1 MVSCRKPVRSK
12 NGLQRVASSLET
24 PPTGRYPDSMDFPTG
39 PDIGE
44 RLPAIELPDQNGAM
58 VNLEQARGNRR
69 ALVLFH
75 RSVRW

>member
-1 MVSCRKPVRSK
+1 M
-12 NGLQRVASSLET
+12 RVTATPET
-24 PPTGRYPDSMDFPTG
+24 PPTGRFPDSDNFPTG

-44 RLPAIELPDQNGAM
+44 RLPAIELPDQSGSM

>member
-1 MVSCRKPVRSK
+1 MTSER
-12 NGLQRVASSLET
+12 ET
-24 PPTGRYPDSMDFPTG
+24 PPTQRNPATDEFPSG
-39 PDIGE
+39 PEIGE
-44 RLPAIELPDQNGAM
+44 RLPEINLRDQHGNW